1 MATTQCAD
9 MIQPGQK
16 PSIKVRA
23 RARWAAFG
31 LFLAL
36 AAFAAVACGT
46 ALAADPG
53 PTAQVGAAA
62 QVRAADA
69 VSTPNA
75 ASILNA
81 DAAVSPSPSP
91 TAPPQP
97 LRPANAGAD
106 PLSLLGFLF
115 TPIFQGLF
123 LLLIEL
129 YALTGNVVVAIV
141 LMTLLIRLVTI
152 RLSARQIVSQKR
164 MQILAPELR
173 ELTKELNRRYKGD
186 RMAIQKATQEFY
198 KERGISPTAG
208 CLPSLLQMG
217 LLFPMYWVIRDGLTN
232 YDPSAMMRVFGI
244 DLVPSIQCPNMAHV
258 VNGVLDKGAPCINTV
273 VFGINVGQP
282 QVLFNLPLVVFTLG
296 VSALAIT
303 AGVMQFIQS
312 RMLMPPAAEN
322 DPSASTQR
330 TMMVIFPFFSVIYGG
345 FLPAGLFV
353 YWIATS
359 VFSIVQQFLIVGWGS
374 MFPLFGW
381 NPGFARNHT
390 PRFPVTMPQ
399 PAEAGKSLAAT
410 RHKPEERWASAAS
423 TVRPN
428 THRRAGRRG
437 RRR

>member
-1 MATTQCAD
+1 MATTQFAD
-9 MIQPGQK
+9 VTPPGRK
-16 PSIKVRA
+16 PSIRTNVRL
-23 RARWAAFG
+23 RWAAFG

-36 AAFAAVACGT
+36 TAFAVMACGT
-46 ALAADPG
+46 ALAADPT
-53 PTAQVGAAA
+53 PTAQAAA
-62 QVRAADA
+62 SVQATPASAVAA
-69 VSTPNA
+69 T
-75 ASILNA
+75 
-81 DAAVSPSPSP
+81 SPSPSP
-91 TAPPQP
+91 TAEPAPI
-97 LRPANAGAD
+97 RPATPGAD
-106 PLSLLGFLF
+106 PVSLIGFLF

-123 LLLIEL
+123 LLLAVL
-129 YALTGNVVVAIV
+129 YALTGNVVIAIV
-141 LMTLLIRLVTI
+141 LMTVLIRLVTI

-164 MQILAPELR
+164 MQMLAPELR
-173 ELTKELNRRYKGD
+173 ELNKELQRRYKGD
-186 RMAIQKATQEFY
+186 RVAIQQATQAFY
-198 KERGISPTAG
+198 KERGVSPTAG

-232 YDPSAMMRVFGI
+232 FDPSAMLRVAGI
-244 DLVPSIQCPNMAHV
+244 DLVPTLQCPHV
-258 VNGVLDKGAPCINTV
+258 VNGVIDKSASCINTV

-296 VSALAIT
+296 VSVLALL
-303 AGVMQFIQS
+303 AGLAQFIQS

-330 TMMVIFPFFSVIYGG
+330 TMMVMFPFFSIIYGG

-353 YWIATS
+353 YWITTS

-381 NPGFARNHT
+381 SPAFVQNHT

-399 PAEAGKSLAAT
+399 PDPENAGKSLAAT
-410 RHKPEERWASAAS
+410 RFKPEERWASAAS

-428 THRRAGRRG
+428 THRRASRRG

>member
-1 MATTQCAD
+1 MATTLFANV
-9 MIQPGQK
+9 MPPGRK
-16 PSIKVRA
+16 PATQA
-23 RARWAAFG
+23 RARLRWAAIG
-31 LFLAL
+31 LFLVLVAL
-36 AAFAAVACGT
+36 AVVACGT
-46 ALAADPG
+46 AMAADPS
-53 PTAQVGAAA
+53 PAAHAVAAA
-62 QVRAADA
+62 TATPSAKVTAA
-69 VSTPNA
+69 
-75 ASILNA
+75 
-81 DAAVSPSPSP
+81 
-91 TAPPQP
+91 PQP
-97 LRPANAGAD
+97 LGPATAGAD
-106 PLSLLGFLF
+106 PISLIGFLF

-123 LLLIEL
+123 LLLAGL
-129 YALTGNVVVAIV
+129 YALTGNIIVAIV
-141 LMTLLIRLVTI
+141 LMTLLIRVVTI
-152 RLSARQIVSQKR
+152 KLSARQIVSQKR

-173 ELTKELNRRYKGD
+173 ELTKELTRRYKGD
-186 RMAIQKATQEFY
+186 RLAIQKATQDFY
-198 KERGISPTAG
+198 KERGVSPTAG

-232 YDPSAMMRVFGI
+232 WNPSAMFHVAGI
-244 DLVPSIQCPNMAHV
+244 NLIPSITCPNPAHIDALGHV
-258 VNGVLDKGAPCINTV
+258 DKSLSCINTV

-296 VSALAIT
+296 VSALAVT
-303 AGVMQFIQS
+303 AGVMQFVQS

-353 YWIATS
+353 YWITTS

-390 PRFPVTMPQ
+390 PRFPVTMPE
-399 PAEAGKSLAAT
+399 PADAGKSLAAT
-410 RHKPEERWASAAS
+410 RLKPEERWASAAS

-428 THRRAGRRG
+428 THKRTGRRG

>member
-1 MATTQCAD
+1 M
-9 MIQPGQK
+9 
-16 PSIKVRA
+16 
-23 RARWAAFG
+23 RWAAIG

-36 AAFAAVACGT
+36 MALAVVACGT
-46 ALAADPG
+46 ALAADPT
-53 PTAQVGAAA
+53 PAAHAAA
-62 QVRAADA
+62 
-69 VSTPNA
+69 A
-75 ASILNA
+75 ASATPLA
-81 DAAVSPSPSP
+81 SP

-97 LRPANAGAD
+97 LGPASAGAD
-106 PLSLLGFLF
+106 PLSLVGFLF

-123 LLLIEL
+123 LLLAGL
-129 YALTGNVVVAIV
+129 YALTGNVIIAIV
-141 LMTLLIRLVTI
+141 LMTMMIRLVTI
-152 RLSARQIVSQKR
+152 KLSARQIMSQKR

-173 ELTKELNRRYKGD
+173 ELTKELQRRYKGD
-186 RMAIQKATQEFY
+186 RVAIQKATQEFY
-198 KERGISPTAG
+198 KERGVSPTAG

-232 YDPSAMMRVFGI
+232 WNPSAMFHVAGI
-244 DLVPSIQCPNMAHV
+244 NLIPSITCPNPAHTDAL
-258 VNGVLDKGAPCINTV
+258 GHIDKALPCMNTV

-282 QVLFNLPLVVFTLG
+282 QVLFNLPLIVFTLG
-296 VSALAIT
+296 VSALAVT
-303 AGVMQFIQS
+303 AGVMQFVQS

-353 YWIATS
+353 YWITTS

-390 PRFPVTMPQ
+390 PRFPVSMPE
-399 PAEAGKSLAAT
+399 PVDAGKSLAAT
-410 RHKPEERWASAAS
+410 RLKPEERWASAAS

>member
-1 MATTQCAD
+1 MNSVERNV
-9 MIQPGQK
+9 PRK
-16 PSIKVRA
+16 SRSRV
-23 RARWAAFG
+23 RWAALG

-36 AAFAAVACGT
+36 AAFAAMAGGT
-46 ALAADPG
+46 AAAAG
-53 PTAQVGAAA
+53 PNPAVHVGAAA
-62 QVRAADA
+62 SARGLDA
-69 VSTPNA
+69 TTTATPA
-75 ASILNA
+75 PS
-81 DAAVSPSPSP
+81 AVPSP

-97 LRPANAGAD
+97 LAPANPGAD
-106 PLSLLGFLF
+106 PVSLLGFLF

-123 LLLIEL
+123 LLLAGL
-129 YALTGNVVVAIV
+129 YALTGNVIVAII
-141 LMTLLIRLVTI
+141 LMTVLIRVVTL
-152 RLSARQIVSQKR
+152 RLSARQIMSQKR
-164 MQILAPELR
+164 MQMIAPELR

-232 YDPSAMMRVFGI
+232 FDPSAMMRVFGV
-244 DLVPSIQCPNMAHV
+244 DLIPSIHCPDHFLAN
-258 VNGVLDKGAPCINTV
+258 GAPDKAISCINTV
-273 VFGINVGQP
+273 VLGINVGQP

-296 VSALAIT
+296 VSALAVA
-303 AGVMQFIQS
+303 AGLLQFVQS
-312 RMLMPPAAEN
+312 RMLMPPANEA

-353 YWIATS
+353 YWITTS

-381 NPGFARNHT
+381 NPGFAQNHT
-390 PRFPVTMPQ
+390 PRFPVTMPE
-399 PAEAGKSLAAT
+399 PSAAAGSSLAAT
-410 RHKPEERWASAAS
+410 RIKPEERWASAAS

-428 THRRAGRRG
+428 THRRTSRRG